1 MQSGTVEIGTDSER
15 FDKSDRRKIFHL
27 NSEGI
32 FLFVY
37 DIRTDAYEKNMP
49 EGPRRETV
57 DNIWGNTNNEQ

>member
-1 MQSGTVEIGTDSER
+1 M
-15 FDKSDRRKIFHL
+15 